1 MSKKT
6 SMIRKVYLYL
16 VTAITIVILLVGFIG
31 LINLL
36 LKEYVLDVKGWQ
48 ETEKYWECEQPGE
61 RDGLVLLVPEETV
74 AVEPAL
80 AEGDLVS
87 PVAEKANEKVKMT
100 DNEMEKCIAS
110 TKAQREKQRMNDIK
124 RDLAQYLA
132 MILVALP
139 LYLYHWGVIKKE
151 NE

>member
-1 MSKKT
+1 MAKKT

-16 VTAITIVILLVGFIG
+16 VTAITIIVLLIGFIG

-36 LKEYVLDVKGWQ
+36 LKEYVLDVKGYQ
-48 ETEKYWECEQPGE
+48 ETERYWECEEPV
-61 RDGLVLLVPEETV
+61 DMYMKEEMAMSDPV
-74 AVEPAL
+74 AV
-80 AEGDLVS
+80 
-87 PVAEKANEKVKMT
+87 PVVTEEVGMT
-100 DNEMEKCIAS
+100 DEEMDECIAE
-110 TKAQREKQRMNDIK
+110 TREQREMQRMNDLK

>member
-1 MSKKT
+1 
-6 SMIRKVYLYL
+6 MIRKVYLYL
-16 VTAITIVILLVGFIG
+16 VTAITIIVLLIGFIG

-36 LKEYVLDVKGWQ
+36 LKEYVLDVKGYQ
-48 ETEKYWECEQPGE
+48 ETERYWECEEPV
-61 RDGLVLLVPEETV
+61 DMYMKEEMAMSDPV
-74 AVEPAL
+74 AV
-80 AEGDLVS
+80 
-87 PVAEKANEKVKMT
+87 PVVTEEVGMT
-100 DNEMEKCIAS
+100 DEEMDECIAE
-110 TKAQREKQRMNDIK
+110 TREQREMQRMNDLK

>member
-1 MSKKT
+1 MAKKT
-6 SMIRKVYLYL
+6 SLIRKIYLYL
-16 VTAITIVILLVGFIG
+16 VTAITIVILLIGFIG
-31 LINLL
+31 LSNLV

-48 ETEKYWECEQPGE
+48 ETEPYWECEQRGE
-61 RDGLVLLVPEETV
+61 IYIKD
-74 AVEPAL
+74 
-80 AEGDLVS
+80 DI
-87 PVAEKANEKVKMT
+87 VAEPLVEGELVVESAMSDE
-100 DNEMEKCIAS
+100 EMNNCIADA
-110 TKAQREKQRMNDIK
+110 KGKRESQRMNDIK

>member
-1 MSKKT
+1 MAKKT
-6 SMIRKVYLYL
+6 SLIRKIYLYL
-16 VTAITIVILLVGFIG
+16 VTAITIVILLIGFIG
-31 LINLL
+31 LLNLV

-48 ETEKYWECEQPGE
+48 ETEPYWECEQRGE
-61 RDGLVLLVPEETV
+61 VYYKNDIV
-74 AVEPAL
+74 AVPIVDGEMLVEP
-80 AEGDLVS
+80 E
-87 PVAEKANEKVKMT
+87 PIMT
-100 DNEMEKCIAS
+100 DEEIDNCVADTKEKRES
-110 TKAQREKQRMNDIK
+110 QRTNDIK

>member
-16 VTAITIVILLVGFIG
+16 VTAITIVILLIGFIG
-31 LINLL
+31 LLNLL

-48 ETEKYWECEQPGE
+48 ETEKYWECEQLGE
-61 RDGLVLLVPEETV
+61 RDGLVLLVPDEPV

-87 PVAEKANEKVKMT
+87 PVAEKPNEKAKMT
-100 DNEMEKCIAS
+100 DKEMEKCIAD

>member
-1 MSKKT
+1 MAKKT
-6 SMIRKVYLYL
+6 SLIRKIYLYL
-16 VTAITIVILLVGFIG
+16 VTAITIVILLIGFIG
-31 LINLL
+31 LLNLL

-48 ETEKYWECEQPGE
+48 ETEPYWECEQREEIYYMDDFVEKP
-61 RDGLVLLVPEETV
+61 VPAIEDVSDEE
-74 AVEPAL
+74 L
-80 AEGDLVS
+80 DS
-87 PVAEKANEKVKMT
+87 
-100 DNEMEKCIAS
+100 CIADA
-110 TKAQREKQRMNDIK
+110 KAKRELQRTNDIK